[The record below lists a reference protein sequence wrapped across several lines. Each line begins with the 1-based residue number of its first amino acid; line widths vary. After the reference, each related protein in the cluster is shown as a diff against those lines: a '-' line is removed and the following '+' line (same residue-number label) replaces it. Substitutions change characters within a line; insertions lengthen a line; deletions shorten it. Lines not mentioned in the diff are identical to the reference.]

1 MLEEG
6 MLKNCMLHALYFALI
21 FPQLCDTAKF
31 KSLVN
36 YLHIKG
42 HKKPKKIKM
51 KNTGFEAIY
60 KAGGM

>member
-1 MLEEG
+1 
-6 MLKNCMLHALYFALI
+6 MLHALYFALI
-21 FPQLCDTAKF
+21 FPQVCDIAKF

-36 YLHIKG
+36 YLEIKR
-42 HKKPKKIKM
+42 HKKLKM